1 MKNENKKGKKKEI
14 SWLLPLR
21 KPNPSEVR
29 KMFGIALQRLVM
41 VCLSNHVYKLKNVAR
56 KQKNGSATGLDLV
69 NALSDL
75 YLLWWD
81 EQFCNVVEKLTI
93 MMDINVRFKD
103 DVNLV
108 TDLIPRDLKYENGK
122 FEKKENISNEKTYQM
137 KNIQLEF

>member
-1 MKNENKKGKKKEI
+1 MKKTIEKQFNENTNRPTKKLKNENKKVI
-14 SWLLPLR
+14 SWVPPLR
-21 KPNPSEVR
+21 KPHPSEIR
-29 KMFGIALQRLVM
+29 KMFGIALERLVI
-41 VCLSNHVYKLKNVAR
+41 VCLSNHVYKFKNVAR

-103 DVNLV
+103 ES
-108 TDLIPRDLKYENGK
+108 T
-122 FEKKENISNEKTYQM
+122 
-137 KNIQLEF
+137 